1 MSHPSDETLYAA
13 ARGDDLPE
21 VFAHTDRCSACAAR
35 LRRLQGGAVAMRE
48 AKRSMPD
55 LNWNR
60 LDDIIAREAVVA
72 ARDIR
77 VAPPVTRGGWLRPL
91 SLVFAVGA
99 AAAAAVVVMR
109 PAPEVSTPV
118 AQRIPAVSPAPAP
131 RRAVDATVLLSTAGS
146 TLRSTENGPATD
158 LSSAIP
164 HEGARLET
172 APGARA
178 VLALQPGVTLDLRAE
193 SAASLSRIREG
204 ESVVTLDRGA
214 LRLARNEGN
223 ADVSLRAGAWSV
235 RAEGDVLARRELD
248 VIRVV
253 VLAGRASVQREGASA
268 LTFSGPVTLEL
279 PAEGDARRVGE
290 TALDEIAL
298 DLSAF
303 RAESALLRVPALDP
317 AAVLSLGDLTLPA
330 GVSTLRVA
338 TARPLTAR
346 VGRVSYTLD
355 IGTGEVVTWRRLTV
369 VAAREPVA
377 PRPAPRTAP
386 AIAAPEPPDPGL
398 APQQIQAVA
407 RAVGARVRHCFST
420 CVEQN
425 RCAADEGQLRVN
437 VSPEGSATLAPIP
450 ASLEGARRCLEGEV
464 GRFRGTP
471 ASAPYAIAIGF
482 NTRR

>member
-1 MSHPSDETLYAA
+1 MSHPSDETLFAA

-21 VFAHTDRCSACAAR
+21 VLAHTGRCSACASR

-60 LDDIIAREAVVA
+60 LDDIIAREALDA
-72 ARDIR
+72 AREIR
-77 VAPPVTRGGWLRPL
+77 VAAPVSRGGWLRPV

-99 AAAAAVVVMR
+99 AAAVVVVATR
-109 PAPEVSTPV
+109 PSPEVSTPV
-118 AQRIPAVSPAPAP
+118 AQRVPGVSPTPAP

-146 TLRSTENGPATD
+146 TLRSTENGAATD

-164 HEGARLET
+164 REGARLET
-172 APGARA
+172 TPGARV
-178 VLALQPGVTLDLRAE
+178 VLALQPGVTLDLRGE
-193 SAASLSRIREG
+193 SAASLARLREG
-204 ESVVTLDRGA
+204 ETVVTLDRGA
-214 LRLARNEGN
+214 LRLARAEGN
-223 ADVSLRAGAWSV
+223 GDVTLRAGAWSV

-279 PAEGDARRVGE
+279 PVQGDARRLGE
-290 TALDEIAL
+290 MTRDEIAL

-303 RAESALLRVPALDP
+303 RADSALLRVPALDP

-338 TARPLTAR
+338 TAQPLTAR

-355 IGTGEVVTWRRLTV
+355 IGTGAVVTWRRVTA

-398 APQQIQAVA
+398 APQQIQAVS
-407 RAVGARVRHCFST
+407 RAVGARLRHCFST

-437 VSPEGSATLAPIP
+437 VSPDGAAALAPIP